1 MLTARKSNLELQVQF
16 VQQAQL
22 QLENILAQLLQV
34 PFPPAQQI
42 QAIQQ
47 SLATLNS
54 ELDRLNTQIAAVQSE
69 IDEIRKII
77 GNNIERGLEG

>member
-1 MLTARKSNLELQVQF
+1 MLTARKSELEIQVQS

-22 QLENILAQLLQV
+22 QLENILAQLLEL
-34 PFPPAQQI
+34 PSPPDQQI

-54 ELDRLNTQIAAVQSE
+54 ELDRLNQQIAAVQRE
-69 IDEIRKII
+69 MDEISSII
-77 GNNIERGLEG
+77 QNNI

>member
-1 MLTARKSNLELQVQF
+1 MLTARKSDLELQLQF
-16 VQQAQL
+16 IQQAQL

-34 PFPPAQQI
+34 PSPPAQQI

-54 ELDRLNTQIAAVQSE
+54 ELGRLNEQIAAVQSE

-77 GNNIERGLEG
+77 DNNIGTRA

>member
-1 MLTARKSNLELQVQF
+1 MLTARKSDLELQVQF

-34 PFPPAQQI
+34 PSPPAQQI

-54 ELDRLNTQIAAVQSE
+54 ELDRLNEQIAAVQSE
-69 IDEIRKII
+69 IDEVRKVI